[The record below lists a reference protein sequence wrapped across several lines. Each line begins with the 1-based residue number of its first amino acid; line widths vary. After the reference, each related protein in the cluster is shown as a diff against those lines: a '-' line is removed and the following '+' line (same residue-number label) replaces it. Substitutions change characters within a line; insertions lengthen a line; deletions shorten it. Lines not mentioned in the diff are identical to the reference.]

1 MHKRRSCF
9 IILILGLIAD
19 HIFGPGKDNLFA
31 LHYISKK
38 EAIRLFSTENKTT
51 FIIHNIYMCV
61 YVYIYKYI
69 YIYMNVPMS
78 ACIYLCR
85 HVYIYMH
92 GCMFLCK

>member
-51 FIIHNIYMCV
+51 YILHNIYMCV

-85 HVYIYMH
+85 HVYIYAWLYVSM
-92 GCMFLCK
+92 

>member
-38 EAIRLFSTENKTT
+38 EAI
-51 FIIHNIYMCV
+51 
-61 YVYIYKYI
+61 
-69 YIYMNVPMS
+69 
-78 ACIYLCR
+78 
-85 HVYIYMH
+85 
-92 GCMFLCK
+92 